1 MSTVSEKAVECFSSG
16 FNCSQS
22 VISSH
27 CEKYGLDKETAFK
40 LACGFGA
47 GMGYGS
53 QVCGAVSGAIMLI
66 GLKYGKY
73 RQEDTESK
81 DVTYRKVKQFI
92 TDFIEK
98 NGSVNCS
105 ALVGYEI
112 SHEEELLKARESG
125 VFKRVCPSLV
135 RDAVEI
141 VERYL

>member
-1 MSTVSEKAVECFSSG
+1 MSAASEKAVECFSSG

-22 VISSH
+22 VISTY

-47 GMGYGS
+47 GMGYRS
-53 QVCGAVSGAIMLI
+53 QVCGAVTGAIMLI

-73 RQEDTESK
+73 RLEDTESK
-81 DVTYRKVKQFI
+81 DITYRKVKEFI
-92 TDFIEK
+92 DDFSEK
-98 NGSVNCS
+98 NGSVNCTV
-105 ALVGYEI
+105 LVGFEI
-112 SHEEELLKARESG
+112 SNEEELLKARESG
-125 VFKRVCPSLV
+125 AFKRVCPSLV